1 MRCGHWHK
9 GHPSGSTLPHAAA
22 PVQHLP
28 QALAA
33 ELRAALAGG
42 RGALRAPHA
51 LGHGGAAVGGA
62 GAGTAGG
69 AARKCRLH
77 FLSARQPASGRPYYA
92 QDLMIDPR
100 GLLNYWRSGGENL
113 LPIPAQWRVNPLA
126 VDELF
131 GFLCCHTLRNDMPIP
146 PFGINSSPWS

>member
-1 MRCGHWHK
+1 VRDWFKRYEVRALAQGAPQRLYPTACG
-9 GHPSGSTLPHAAA
+9 GACAA
-22 PVQHLP
+22 PGTG
-28 QALAA
+28 A
-33 ELRAALAGG
+33 RSLAGG

-51 LGHGGAAVGGA
+51 LGHGGAAVVGA

-113 LPIPAQWRVNPLA
+113 LPIPA
-126 VDELF
+126 
-131 GFLCCHTLRNDMPIP
+131 
-146 PFGINSSPWS
+146 